1 MGFLAAGCRVV
12 IPYSLAVLAG
22 PSRVYPS
29 VGDQPEFIG
38 GERDSSPDK
47 RRRGEEAKR
56 LCEGLH
62 SSAVSPLHV
71 PGGARSRGH
80 ALFIAPRSRPV
91 NVLGPPMAALAG
103 VNGHP
108 GTRLLANLAAMG
120 RADPWRAARAAR
132 TLAGMN
138 DPSRRGPIA
147 RALIG
152 LWTAMNFTRDR
163 KSTRLNSSH

>member
-1 MGFLAAGCRVV
+1 
-12 IPYSLAVLAG
+12 
-22 PSRVYPS
+22 VYPS

-71 PGGARSRGH
+71 PGGAKSRGH

-108 GTRLLANLAAMG
+108 GTRLLANLAAMSLTSPLQHQLGELGDGSHFPG
-120 RADPWRAARAAR
+120 RMYSPLPLESSVRPAPDEIRAGLMTVA
-132 TLAGMN
+132 
-138 DPSRRGPIA
+138 PS
-147 RALIG
+147 
-152 LWTAMNFTRDR
+152 
-163 KSTRLNSSH
+163 